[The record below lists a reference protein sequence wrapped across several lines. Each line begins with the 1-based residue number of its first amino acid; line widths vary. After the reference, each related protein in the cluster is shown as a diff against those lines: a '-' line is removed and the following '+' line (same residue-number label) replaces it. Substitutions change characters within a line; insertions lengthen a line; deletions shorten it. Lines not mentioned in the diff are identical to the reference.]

1 MKKYSNLIIIIIT
14 FIFLILILLN
24 REIVSYTI
32 INSFNIWF
40 NTLVPS
46 MFPMFIL
53 SDILINYNFIE
64 YIPNK
69 ISNIIS
75 KIFNINKTSVLILF
89 ISILSG
95 FPGNANALLEA
106 YNLKLISKEEVEH
119 LLLFNHFP
127 NPLFIIYTVGALY
140 FNNSKLGIIILI
152 NIYLS
157 NLIIGII
164 YRKNNYPTNINY
176 ISNISKSQSFITV
189 FTTSIKKSINTL
201 LMISGTVTSFLV
213 ISTLLCYILNINSI
227 TSAII
232 KGILEMTMG
241 LNSLSNINININ
253 IKLIL
258 SSIFI
263 AFGSISIHMQ
273 IISILKDISYL
284 KYLKGR
290 LLSTL
295 VIVLL
300 SILTTIFFF

>member
-127 NPLFIIYTVGALY
+127 N
-140 FNNSKLGIIILI
+140 SKLGIIILI

-164 YRKNNYPTNINY
+164 YRKNNYPTSINY
-176 ISNISKSQSFITV
+176 ISNISKSQSFITI
-189 FTTSIKKSINTL
+189 FATSIKKSINTL
-201 LMISGTVTSFLV
+201 LMISGTVTSFLI
-213 ISTLLCYILNINSI
+213 ISTLLCHILNINSL
-227 TSAII
+227 TSTII
-232 KGILEMTMG
+232 KGMLEMTMG

-263 AFGSISIHMQ
+263 TFGSISIHMQ

-295 VIVLL
+295 VVVFL

>member
-127 NPLFIIYTVGALY
+127 NPLFIIYTVY

-164 YRKNNYPTNINY
+164 YRKNNYPTSINY
-176 ISNISKSQSFITV
+176 ISNISKSQSFITI
-189 FTTSIKKSINTL
+189 FATSIKKSINTL
-201 LMISGTVTSFLV
+201 LMISGTVTSFLI
-213 ISTLLCYILNINSI
+213 ISTLLCHILNINSL
-227 TSAII
+227 TSTII
-232 KGILEMTMG
+232 KGMLEMTMG

-263 AFGSISIHMQ
+263 TFGSISIHMQ

-295 VIVLL
+295 VVVFL

>member
-140 FNNSKLGIIILI
+140 LNNSKLGIIILI

-164 YRKNNYPTNINY
+164 YRKNNHPTNINY
-176 ISNISKSQSFITV
+176 ISNISKSQSFITI
-189 FTTSIKKSINTL
+189 FTTSIKKKYQYSSNDIWY
-201 LMISGTVTSFLV
+201 
-213 ISTLLCYILNINSI
+213 CYFF
-227 TSAII
+227 
-232 KGILEMTMG
+232 
-241 LNSLSNINININ
+241 SNN
-253 IKLIL
+253 
-258 SSIFI
+258 
-263 AFGSISIHMQ
+263 
-273 IISILKDISYL
+273 
-284 KYLKGR
+284 
-290 LLSTL
+290 
-295 VIVLL
+295 
-300 SILTTIFFF
+300 

>member
-1 MKKYSNLIIIIIT
+1 
-14 FIFLILILLN
+14 
-24 REIVSYTI
+24 
-32 INSFNIWF
+32 
-40 NTLVPS
+40 

-164 YRKNNYPTNINY
+164 YRKNNHPTSINY
-176 ISNISKSQSFITV
+176 ISNISKSQSFITI
-189 FTTSIKKSINTL
+189 FATSIKKSINTL
-201 LMISGTVTSFLV
+201 LMISGTVTSFL
-213 ISTLLCYILNINSI
+213 
-227 TSAII
+227 II
-232 KGILEMTMG
+232 
-241 LNSLSNINININ
+241 
-253 IKLIL
+253 
-258 SSIFI
+258 
-263 AFGSISIHMQ
+263 A
-273 IISILKDISYL
+273 
-284 KYLKGR
+284 
-290 LLSTL
+290 
-295 VIVLL
+295 
-300 SILTTIFFF
+300 